1 MLAKNI
7 KRLGVVVFLL
17 VAVTGCKVGDP
28 YKRPDFDVLPEE
40 YHGSIG
46 RLDSVAADSLDS
58 IPLAK
63 MKWIEFFGD
72 YDLVSLID
80 TALVNNI
87 DMQRTVQVLEMSRQ
101 DLLQARAS
109 FYPSL
114 GFTPFG
120 YKRDY
125 RSLYHDKYGNRASR
139 RHANESE
146 TPPTSLYTQQLS
158 YNLGVSSS
166 WEIGLWGKLRWKKD
180 AARAAYMQ
188 SEEFKKAVQTAL
200 VAEVASTYYELL
212 KLKAELAVA
221 ERNLNLNENTLRIV
235 ELQYEAG
242 EATSLAVRQ
251 TKSQKLRFEAL
262 IPQIEREYALQENRL
277 NALLGREPQ
286 PIEIHGHLDNAGFKG
301 NYNTGVPMELLQ
313 NRPDVAASEYE
324 LIASNAQVGIAQALK
339 YPSLT
344 IDASMGLDS
353 YQPNKLFSTPA
364 ESLFAVING
373 AIFQPIFQQRKL
385 KTNYKKALARRQL
398 AQLDFKE
405 TIIDAVR
412 EVSDAMITLDK
423 LEEEHVLTQERLNT
437 TQRGVTDAALLFRS
451 GFANYLEVIT
461 AQSDALDSELGL
473 IDIKMQIL
481 LANIELYRSLGG
493 GWQ

>member
-1 MLAKNI
+1 MFSKNI

-17 VAVTGCKVGDP
+17 AAVTGCKVGDP
-28 YKRPDFDVLPEE
+28 YERPDFDVLPEE
-40 YHGSIG
+40 YHGSLS
-46 RLDSVAADSLDS
+46 RLDSIATDSLDS
-58 IPLAK
+58 IPMAR

-80 TALVNNI
+80 TALINNL
-87 DMQRTVQVLEMSRQ
+87 DMQRAVQVLEMSRQ
-101 DLLQARAS
+101 DLLQARAN

-114 GFTPFG
+114 GGGPG
-120 YKRDY
+120 YTRDY
-125 RSLYHDKYGNRASR
+125 RGFYHNNYGSNRGR
-139 RHANESE
+139 RIHGEN
-146 TPPTSLYTQQLS
+146 PPRSLYTERLS
-158 YNLGVSSS
+158 YNIGVSTS

-180 AARAAYMQ
+180 ASRAAYMQ
-188 SEEFKKAVQTAL
+188 NEEFKKAVQTAL

-212 KLKAELAVA
+212 RLKSELAVA
-221 ERNLNLNENTLRIV
+221 KRNLSLNENTLKIV
-235 ELQYEAG
+235 ELQYDAG

-286 PIEIHGHLDNAGFKG
+286 PIEIRGHLDNAAFNG

-324 LIASNAQVGIAQALK
+324 LIASNAEVGIAQALK
-339 YPSLT
+339 YPTLT

-353 YQPNKLFSTPA
+353 YQSNRLFSTPA
-364 ESLFAVING
+364 ESLFALING

-385 KTNYKKALARRQL
+385 KTNYKKALARRQM

-405 TIIDAVR
+405 KIIDAVR

-423 LEEEHVLTQERLNT
+423 LEEEYVLTKERLNT

>member
-1 MLAKNI
+1 MLLTNI
-7 KRLGVVVFLL
+7 KRLGIVVFLL
-17 VAVTGCKVGDP
+17 AAVTGCKVGDP

-40 YHGSIG
+40 YHGSVS
-46 RLDSVAADSLDS
+46 RLDSIAADSLDS
-58 IPLAK
+58 IPLAR

-80 TALVNNI
+80 TALANNI

-114 GFTPFG
+114 GAGPG
-120 YKRDY
+120 YTRDY
-125 RSLYHDKYGNRASR
+125 RSLNHNNYGSNRGR
-139 RHANESE
+139 RIHGEN
-146 TPPTSLYTQQLS
+146 PPTSMYTERLS
-158 YNLGVSSS
+158 YNIGVSSS
-166 WEIGLWGKLRWKKD
+166 WEVGLWGKLRWKKD

-286 PIEIHGHLDNAGFKG
+286 RIEIRGHLDNAKFNG

-324 LIASNAQVGIAQALK
+324 LIMSNAEVGIAQALK
-339 YPSLT
+339 YPTLT

-353 YQPNKLFSTPA
+353 YKANKLFSTPA
-364 ESLFAVING
+364 ESLFALING
-373 AIFQPIFQQRKL
+373 AIFQPIFQQRRL

-405 TIIDAVR
+405 TILDAVR

-423 LEEEHVLTQERLNT
+423 LEQEYVLTQERLNT